1 MNITATLIGQSISF
15 FIFVL
20 LTMKFVWTP
29 VMSKL
34 NERTKKIAD
43 GLAEAE
49 KGHHELELAEKRATE
64 ILREGKEKSR
74 EIIDLGQ
81 KRHDE
86 IVEEAKNNARIE
98 GERILAA
105 ARSAIDQERQQVKE
119 SLRAEVSALAI
130 AGAEQILR
138 REVDKNA
145 HNEVLDKISASL

>member
-15 FIFVL
+15 FLFVVF
-20 LTMKFVWTP
+20 TMKYVWP
-29 VMSKL
+29 PIMNAL
-34 NERTKKIAD
+34 NERKKKIAD

-49 KGHHELELAEKRATE
+49 KGHHELELAEKRSAE

-74 EIIDLGQ
+74 EFIDQAQ

-86 IVEEAKNNARIE
+86 IVDEAKDAAREE
-98 GERILAA
+98 GERILHA
-105 ARSAIDQERQQVKE
+105 ARVEIEQERQEAKE
-119 SLRAEVSALAI
+119 TLRAEVSTLAI
-130 AGAEQILR
+130 AGAEQILM

>member
-15 FIFVL
+15 FLFVIF
-20 LTMKFVWTP
+20 TMKYVWP
-29 VMSKL
+29 PIMNAL

-49 KGHHELELAEKRATE
+49 KGHHELELAEKRSAE
-64 ILREGKEKSR
+64 ILREGKEKSK
-74 EIIDLGQ
+74 EFIDLGQ

-86 IVEEAKNNARIE
+86 IVEEAKDNARIE
-98 GERILAA
+98 GERILIA
-105 ARSAIDQERQQVKE
+105 ARVEIDQERQQAKD

-130 AGAEQILR
+130 AGAEQILM

-145 HNEVLDKISASL
+145 HNKVLDKISASL

>member
-1 MNITATLIGQSISF
+1 MNITATLIGQSASF
-15 FIFVL
+15 FLFVVF
-20 LTMKFVWTP
+20 TMKYVWP
-29 VMSKL
+29 PIMNAL

-64 ILREGKEKSR
+64 IMREGKEKSK
-74 EIIDLGQ
+74 EYIDQAQ

-86 IVEEAKNNARIE
+86 IVDEAKDHAREE
-98 GERILAA
+98 GERLLHA
-105 ARSAIDQERQQVKE
+105 ARVEIEQERQEAKE
-119 SLRAEVSALAI
+119 KLRAEVSALAI
-130 AGAEQILR
+130 AGAEQILM

>member
-15 FIFVL
+15 FLFVVF
-20 LTMKFVWTP
+20 TMKYVWP
-29 VMSKL
+29 PIMNAL
-34 NERTKKIAD
+34 NERKKKIAD

-49 KGHHELELAEKRATE
+49 KGHHELELAEKRSAE

-74 EIIDLGQ
+74 EFIDQAQ

-86 IVEEAKNNARIE
+86 IVDEAKDAAREE
-98 GERILAA
+98 GERIKQA
-105 ARSAIDQERQQVKE
+105 ARVEIDQERQLAKD

-130 AGAEQILR
+130 AGAEQILM

>member
-15 FIFVL
+15 FLFVVF
-20 LTMKFVWTP
+20 TMKYVWP
-29 VMSKL
+29 PIMNAL
-34 NERTKKIAD
+34 NERKKKIAD

-49 KGHHELELAEKRATE
+49 KGHHELELAEKRSAE

-74 EIIDLGQ
+74 EFIDQAQ

-86 IVEEAKNNARIE
+86 IVEEAKDNARIE
-98 GERILAA
+98 GERILIA
-105 ARSAIDQERQQVKE
+105 ARVEIDQERQQAKD

-130 AGAEQILR
+130 AGAEQILM

>member
-1 MNITATLIGQSISF
+1 MNITVTLFAQSFSF
-15 FIFVL
+15 FLFVVF
-20 LTMKFVWTP
+20 TMKYVWP
-29 VMSKL
+29 PIMNAL

-49 KGHHELELAEKRATE
+49 KGHHELELAEKRSAE
-64 ILREGKEKSR
+64 ILREGKEKSK
-74 EIIDLGQ
+74 EFIDQAQ

-86 IVEEAKNNARIE
+86 IVDEAKDAAREE
-98 GERILAA
+98 GERILTA
-105 ARSAIDQERQQVKE
+105 ARVEIDQERQQAKE

-130 AGAEQILR
+130 AGAEQILM

>member
-1 MNITATLIGQSISF
+1 MNITVTLFAQSFSF
-15 FIFVL
+15 FLFVVF
-20 LTMKFVWTP
+20 TMKYVWP
-29 VMSKL
+29 PIMNAL

-49 KGHHELELAEKRATE
+49 KGHHELELAEKRSAE

-74 EIIDLGQ
+74 EFIDQAQ

-86 IVEEAKNNARIE
+86 IVDEAKDAAREE
-98 GERILAA
+98 GERILHG
-105 ARSAIDQERQQVKE
+105 ARVEIEQERQEAKE
-119 SLRAEVSALAI
+119 TLRAEVSTLAI
-130 AGAEQILR
+130 AGAEQILM

>member
-15 FIFVL
+15 FLFVVF
-20 LTMKFVWTP
+20 TMKYVWP
-29 VMSKL
+29 PIMNAL

-49 KGHHELELAEKRATE
+49 KGHHELELAEKRSAE
-64 ILREGKEKSR
+64 ILREGKEKSK
-74 EIIDLGQ
+74 EFIDQAQ

-86 IVEEAKNNARIE
+86 IVDEAKDDAREE
-98 GERILAA
+98 GERILIA
-105 ARSAIDQERQQVKE
+105 ARVEIDQERQEAKE
-119 SLRAEVSALAI
+119 TLRAEVSALAI
-130 AGAEQILR
+130 AGAEQILM

>member
-1 MNITATLIGQSISF
+1 MNITVTLFAQSFSF
-15 FIFVL
+15 FLFVVF
-20 LTMKFVWTP
+20 TMKYVWP
-29 VMSKL
+29 PIMNAL
-34 NERTKKIAD
+34 NERKKKIAD

-49 KGHHELELAEKRATE
+49 KGHHELELAEKRSAE

-74 EIIDLGQ
+74 EFIDQAQ

-86 IVEEAKNNARIE
+86 IVDEAKDAAREE
-98 GERILAA
+98 GERIKHA
-105 ARSAIDQERQQVKE
+105 ARVEIDQERQLAKD

-130 AGAEQILR
+130 AGAEQILM